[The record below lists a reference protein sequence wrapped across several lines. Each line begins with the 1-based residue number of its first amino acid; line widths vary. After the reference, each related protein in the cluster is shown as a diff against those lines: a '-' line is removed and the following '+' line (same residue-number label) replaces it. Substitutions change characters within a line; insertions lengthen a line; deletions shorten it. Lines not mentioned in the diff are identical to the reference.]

1 MQQTIGDGINVL
13 RYGGR
18 LFLVRYTPD
27 SYALE
32 GKYLAQNE
40 LEKQSAPEPGRKQD
54 LINAASFMASDKSK
68 SIVTQTF
75 PMEDANEALATLRYG
90 GEVCGRI
97 VLLT

>member
-1 MQQTIGDGINVL
+1 M
-13 RYGGR
+13 
-18 LFLVRYTPD
+18 
-27 SYALE
+27 E

-40 LEKQSAPEPGRKQD
+40 LELLGTRAGRKQD
-54 LINAASFMASDKSK
+54 LINAVSFMASDKAK

-75 PMEDANEALATLRYG
+75 PMEEANEALATLRYS

>member
-1 MQQTIGDGINVL
+1 ML
-13 RYGGR
+13 RHGGR

-54 LINAASFMASDKSK
+54 LINAGSFIASDKAK
-68 SIVTQTF
+68 SIVAQTF
-75 PMEDANEALATLRYG
+75 PMKEVNEALATLQ
-90 GEVCGRI
+90 
-97 VLLT
+97 